1 MLVTFKANSRVLN
14 YFPGKIYTAELD
26 PILQGLLEKD
36 VHLQLIDPPT
46 LETTK
51 EMQPWFT
58 PEVEP
63 KTTKPDFPVGD
74 KSNKN
79 ESN

>member
-14 YFPGKIYTAELD
+14 YMPGHIYTAELE
-26 PILQGLLEKD
+26 PVLKALLLQD

-46 LETTK
+46 LEITK

-63 KTTKPDFPVGD
+63 KTTKPNFPV
-74 KSNKN
+74 NKN
-79 ESN
+79 EDN